1 MQSTEYSDQRPSRPS
16 EISEVSSH
24 SIHVLHFSPA
34 SNLCQGFNLPA
45 PFSLWLIQV
54 DESPDRQARRGSE
67 VTRTLAQTLQIQ
79 RKWVSSRAA
88 TLIDLQFW
96 YCMSQ
101 GLSQSE
107 MNNCVWNL
115 RCKKWS
121 DLHWSVMKCICSMN
135 LPTLAFC
142 PRYWCYQS
150 LPNLF
155 RCSLLKAEWNY
166 GHHSSNVSQNK
177 NTDTF
182 KHVST
187 YLKKRTAASSFS
199 FSFSLFLFF
208 LFCCFVTCFVSV
220 VLSFSPVSTTY
231 SQKSGT

>member
-88 TLIDLQFW
+88 TLIDLQFGIVCHKDW
-96 YCMSQ
+96 VSRRWTI
-101 GLSQSE
+101 
-107 MNNCVWNL
+107 CVWNL

-121 DLHWSVMKCICSMN
+121 DLHWSVMKCIWSVQMN

-142 PRYWCYQS
+142 PAIDVT
-150 LPNLF
+150 NLC
-155 RCSLLKAEWNY
+155 RTSSDVPYLRQNEIMATTPQMCLRTRIPTLSSTSPRIGRRELL
-166 GHHSSNVSQNK
+166 
-177 NTDTF
+177 
-182 KHVST
+182 
-187 YLKKRTAASSFS
+187 L
-199 FSFSLFLFF
+199 LLF